1 MAPGISDRRGVWVTR
16 LLHDRARTGDLLVL
30 LAFLAVLTAPL
41 PAIPRGVTYV
51 LGILVL
57 CSPPLWR
64 AAADSRLAACAAAL
78 LAYLVLTSLWSE
90 DFSSPD
96 AFRMAVR
103 ALVLCC
109 FVLAFAD
116 AVARGAAHE
125 RIGRW
130 FALGGGLVAVAAIGH
145 FALDPPPEG
154 RLHGL
159 GRVHNSVTA
168 AQAFSVVALVALDAA
183 WRAPERRW
191 RLLAGASALAA
202 TAAVLL
208 TGSRAAWVA
217 LPLATLALLLART
230 TPSRARFV
238 GLLGA
243 SAAAMAL
250 VAAVL
255 ATSDLTGDHVL
266 PRGDSFRFAIWE
278 SVIADIVRQGL
289 WFGRG
294 ILTPDDTLVG
304 DLTFRHVHSMYLA
317 VLFHG
322 GIAGVVLFAAVLGGT
337 GFVLVRALASP
348 DARLALAL
356 LVAGAIFWLTD
367 GRQLVDRVGVHWWLF
382 WLPVATAI
390 GTRLGD
396 RRDSPSGE

>member
-1 MAPGISDRRGVWVTR
+1 MTR
-16 LLHDRARTGDLLVL
+16 LLHDRARAGDFLVL

-64 AAADSRLAACAAAL
+64 AATNSRLAACAAAL

-90 DFSSPD
+90 DSSAAD
-96 AFRMAVR
+96 ALRMAVR

-130 FALGGGLVAVAAIGH
+130 FALGGGLVAAAAIGH
-145 FALDPPPEG
+145 FLLDPPPEG
-154 RLHGL
+154 RLHGF

-168 AQAFSVVALVALDAA
+168 AQAFAVVALVALDTA
-183 WRAPERRW
+183 WRAPAWRW
-191 RLLAGASALAA
+191 RSLAGGSAFAA

-208 TGSRAAWVA
+208 SGSRAAWVA
-217 LPLATLALLLART
+217 LPLAAVALLLAWT

-294 ILTPDDTLVG
+294 ILTPDDTLLG
-304 DLTFRHVHSMYLA
+304 ELTFRHVHSMYLA

-322 GIAGVVLFAAVLGGT
+322 GIAGAVLFAAVLGGT
-337 GFVLVRALASP
+337 AFALVRALGSA

-382 WLPVATAI
+382 WLPVATAV
-390 GTRLGD
+390 GVQRSTSD
-396 RRDSPSGE
+396 EPTP

>member
-1 MAPGISDRRGVWVTR
+1 M
-16 LLHDRARTGDLLVL
+16 GDLLVL
-30 LAFLAVLTAPL
+30 LAFVAVLIAPL
-41 PAIPRGVTYV
+41 PSIPRLATY
-51 LGILVL
+51 LLAALVL
-57 CSPPLWR
+57 CSPGLWR

-78 LAYLVLTSLWSE
+78 LAYLVLTGLWSE
-90 DFSSPD
+90 EPNASD
-96 AFRMAVR
+96 ALRMCVR
-103 ALVLCC
+103 ALVLGC

-116 AVARGAAHE
+116 SVARGTAHA

-130 FALGGGLVAVAAIGH
+130 FALAGGLVAVAAIGN
-145 FALDPPPEG
+145 FLLDPPPEG

-183 WRAPERRW
+183 WRAPSSRW

-202 TAAVLL
+202 TVAVLL
-208 TGSRAAWVA
+208 SGSRAAWAA
-217 LPLATLALLLART
+217 LPLGVAALALAWT
-230 TPSRARFV
+230 TRSRRRFV
-238 GLLGA
+238 GLLA
-243 SAAAMAL
+243 ATAAALGVAFVAL
-250 VAAVL
+250 V
-255 ATSDLTGDHVL
+255 TSDLAGDYVL
-266 PRGDSFRFAIWE
+266 PRGDSFRLVIWE
-278 SVIADIVRQGL
+278 SVAADIVRQGL

-294 ILTPDDTLVG
+294 ILTPDDTLLG

-322 GIAGVVLFAAVLGGT
+322 GIVGCALLAGALGGT
-337 GFVLVRALASP
+337 AFALVRALGAP

-356 LVAGAIFWLTD
+356 LVAGAVFWLTD

-390 GTRLGD
+390 GMIRQPVADPTAGR
-396 RRDSPSGE
+396 SITSS